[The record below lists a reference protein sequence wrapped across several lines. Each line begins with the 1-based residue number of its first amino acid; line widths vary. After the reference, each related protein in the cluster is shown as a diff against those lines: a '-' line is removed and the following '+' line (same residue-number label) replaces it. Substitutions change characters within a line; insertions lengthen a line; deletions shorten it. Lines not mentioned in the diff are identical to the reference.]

1 MWIDI
6 EDKECQEMLVKI
18 TDEEGNPTGKK
29 IIIIQSFD
37 LYFKEIGE
45 GQVSNRITPLLMRLE
60 YPRLSLQC

>member
-18 TDEEGNPTGKK
+18 TDEEGNTTGKK

-45 GQVSNRITPLLMRLE
+45 G
-60 YPRLSLQC
+60 